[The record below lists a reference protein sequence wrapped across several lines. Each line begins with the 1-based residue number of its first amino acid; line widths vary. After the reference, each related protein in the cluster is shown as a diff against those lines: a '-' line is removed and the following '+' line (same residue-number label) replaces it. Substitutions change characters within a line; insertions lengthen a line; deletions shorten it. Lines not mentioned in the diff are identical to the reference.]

1 MAKFIYGMQNVLNIK
16 ERLETQAKTEYA
28 QMSIL
33 LSQEEDAMRTLVA
46 RMRAYEDE
54 LRGTA
59 GGRLNVFEMKR
70 CKDSIRVIKD
80 QIAQQAIRI
89 KIAERNLDTARESLN
104 TAMQERKIQ
113 DKLKEKAFEGF
124 KQELNS
130 SEKKEIDEVVSF
142 NYNDRGTDA

>member
-59 GGRLNVFEMKR
+59 GGRLNVFDMKR
-70 CKDSIRVIKD
+70 CNDSIRVIKD

-113 DKLKEKAFEGF
+113 DKLKEKAFEVF